1 MGLRTRIIVV
11 VVTASSIINL
21 FLCFYFIAQIRELE
35 LSSLR
40 DKINKATHM
49 MQLVNARPLYNV
61 DKETLQI
68 NMETFFDDEEMKQ
81 ISIHEADID
90 VNIQFAREFDPG
102 AMDIEKQFYI
112 SYKGMKLGKM
122 RVVYST
128 SLIEKKM
135 AKFRSQMLVFTF
147 GVILTMVVTL
157 GFVINRLMA
166 PVTRLAAAAS
176 DIAAGN
182 LERQIPGGGAGEVGT
197 LARNFA
203 SMQTAVKDKIND
215 LAQTNKHLKN
225 QVQQKEKNEK
235 KLLLQREIITSVNT
249 FFQQSLTAESRQGV
263 AELFIPIAL
272 DVIDSRYCFVGEVDK
287 TNPDRLHIL
296 AISRQALADCALTD
310 MEKEMRLKGTFI
322 SGIRARIIRENTVV
336 IANNPAVHPDI
347 GRIPDAHIP
356 LENFMGVPMLAGSET
371 IGIVAF
377 SGKKK
382 GYDDGDKEAAQIL
395 TMALTEALNLK
406 RQEEEKRRLEEM
418 MIQSEKMV
426 SLGSLAA
433 GMAHEIN
440 NPLAGILQNTQVIQN
455 RLKNR
460 LPANLA
466 AARELDLDLD
476 RMTAYMEKRDIFKMT
491 DAVLTAGRRAAAIVS
506 NMLSFSRKSASG
518 FVPEDLETLLEQTL
532 ELAKSDYNLKKKF
545 DFKKIRIEREYM
557 PGLSKV
563 SCRASEIQQ
572 VFFNVLSNGAQAMM
586 SDSMNQDPFFFLR
599 LFQQQD
605 MVSIQIQD
613 NGPGMT
619 AEQRKR
625 IFEPFFT
632 TKSVGEGTGLGLA
645 VSYFIITENH
655 KGRIQV
661 ASSPGQGT
669 CFTISLP
676 V

>member
-182 LERQIPGGGAGEVGT
+182 LQRQIPEGGAGEVGT